1 MKKNN
6 IKMFVMILGVS
17 FLPVSTVQAGELN
30 PDFFRTIS
38 GNPRQFNYRDES
50 AGLCVSAQKY
60 NNKNLFLISPDSC
73 IGFRK
78 KASRICVENQEHFV
92 L

>member
-30 PDFFRTIS
+30 PDFFRDV
-38 GNPRQFNYRDES
+38 Q
-50 AGLCVSAQKY
+50 QY
-60 NNKNLFLISPDSC
+60 NTVFCEDHNT
-73 IGFRK
+73 
-78 KASRICVENQEHFV
+78 
-92 L
+92 

>member
-30 PDFFRTIS
+30 PDFLGMCSSIIQYFVKIIIR
-38 GNPRQFNYRDES
+38 G
-50 AGLCVSAQKY
+50 
-60 NNKNLFLISPDSC
+60 
-73 IGFRK
+73 
-78 KASRICVENQEHFV
+78 ICVISMPLLILTRMEKMK
-92 L
+92 